1 MRDYASAC
9 LRLSEE
15 HVRLADHVERVLA
28 PPDQLQS
35 EVAEDLHTLVLWCRA
50 AAAFQPDGSRQP
62 ATRCEEIQGQ
72 LTTLVEQSNH
82 TTFLDLRVETVARRM
97 RLLVTEKIE
106 ELVAAHAARL
116 EANAESGCAT
126 PPMGGGA
133 GLAGMSI
140 EDYEII
146 KPISR
151 GAFGRV
157 YLARKKA
164 TGDLFAIKVMRK
176 ADLIRKNM
184 VQSVKN
190 ERNILAMANNPFVVG
205 CGFLRVHCAKAMYD
219 GMHIN
224 LQHSAQV
231 RFYYS
236 FTSRNN
242 LYIVMEYLNGGDC
255 YSLLRNLGAVGEDTA
270 RQYVAETVLALEYC
284 HTQVEVLVVVVVE
297 VPLRWSLR

>member
-1 MRDYASAC
+1 MTPSAS
-9 LRLSEE
+9 
-15 HVRLADHVERVLA
+15 H
-28 PPDQLQS
+28 PQP
-35 EVAEDLHTLVLWCRA
+35 EVVEDLHTLVLWCRA
-50 AAAFQPDGSRQP
+50 AASFQPDGSRQP
-62 ATRCEEIQGQ
+62 ALRCEEIQAQ

-82 TTFLDLRVETVARRM
+82 ATFLDLRVETFSRRM

-116 EANAESGCAT
+116 EANAEAGCAT
-126 PPMGGGA
+126 PPMGVGAA

-190 ERNILAMANNPFVVG
+190 ERNILAMANNPFVV
-205 CGFLRVHCAKAMYD
+205 
-219 GMHIN
+219 
-224 LQHSAQV
+224 
-231 RFYYS
+231 
-236 FTSRNN
+236 
-242 LYIVMEYLNGGDC
+242 
-255 YSLLRNLGAVGEDTA
+255 
-270 RQYVAETVLALEYC
+270 
-284 HTQVEVLVVVVVE
+284 
-297 VPLRWSLR
+297 